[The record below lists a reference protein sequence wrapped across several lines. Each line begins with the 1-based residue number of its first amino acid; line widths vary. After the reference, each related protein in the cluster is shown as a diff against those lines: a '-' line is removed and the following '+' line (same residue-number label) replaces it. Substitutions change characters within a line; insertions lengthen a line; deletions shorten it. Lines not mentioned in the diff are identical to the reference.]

1 MTLRRQ
7 ENVKGATAM
16 MIAVGALSLMD
27 ACMKILSP
35 HYSPMQIA
43 AMRGLVALPVVIP
56 WVWLT
61 GGFGQLRRVR
71 FPLHLLRGALGIMM
85 LVTFAFALRAL
96 ALSEAYAIF
105 FVAPLIITALASPIL
120 GERVGKQ
127 RWIAISFGFA
137 GALIVL
143 RPTGAGALTIP
154 GLSILLCALGYASSA
169 ITVRVLSRTDTTQS
183 LVFWLMIFVA
193 VGGTLLA
200 LPSWQPIQQPTHW
213 LALGGIAVAGSIG
226 QWGVTEAFRHG
237 QASFV
242 APFEYTALVWGVSL
256 DWTLWRTLP
265 GPATFAGAAVI
276 IASGVY
282 LIRHERVHVEA
293 EHP

>member
-7 ENVKGATAM
+7 DNLRGATAM
-16 MIAVGALSLMD
+16 VIAVGALSLMD

-43 AMRGLVALPVVIP
+43 GMRGLVVLPVVVP
-56 WVWLT
+56 WVWLS
-61 GGFGQLRRVR
+61 GGFGQLLRVR
-71 FPLHLLRGALGIMM
+71 FRLHLLRGALGIMM
-85 LVTFAFALRAL
+85 LVTFAYALRAL
-96 ALSEAYAIF
+96 PLSEAYAIF

-120 GERVGKQ
+120 GEQVGKQ

-143 RPTGAGALTIP
+143 RPTSAGALTLP
-154 GLSILLCALGYASSA
+154 GLAILICALGYASSA
-169 ITVRVLSRTDTTQS
+169 ITVRVLSRTDSTQS
-183 LVFWLMIFVA
+183 LVFWLMLLVA

-200 LPSWQPIQQPTHW
+200 LPSWRPIQPAHW
-213 LALGGIAVAGSIG
+213 FALGGIAVAGSIG

-256 DWTLWRTLP
+256 AWTFWRSLS
-265 GPATFAGAAVI
+265 GPATFAG
-276 IASGVY
+276 
-282 LIRHERVHVEA
+282 
-293 EHP
+293 